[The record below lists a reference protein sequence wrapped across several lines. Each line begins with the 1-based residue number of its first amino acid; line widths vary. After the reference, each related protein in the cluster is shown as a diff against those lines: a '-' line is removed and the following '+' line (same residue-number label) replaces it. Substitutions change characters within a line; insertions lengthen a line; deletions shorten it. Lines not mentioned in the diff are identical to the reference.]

1 MHSLKVRF
9 MSSLADGSD
18 QNAQICTVAS
28 TAAQDGQDQVVRP
41 SPISPE
47 SLTVDHTRALDK
59 VATNEDDGHLAPQ
72 LQTTAT
78 TASAAGPVYSVFS
91 RNQKRFIVF
100 IASWA
105 GFFSPISG
113 TIYYPALNPL
123 ASDLNV
129 SNTLINLTLTSYMVR
144 VSCLSASRIQSV
156 YSPLLL

>member
-1 MHSLKVRF
+1 
-9 MSSLADGSD
+9 MSSLAHGSD
-18 QNAQICTVAS
+18 QNAQTRTVAS
-28 TAAQDGQDQVVRP
+28 TAAQDGQDEVLRP
-41 SPISPE
+41 SSIPPE
-47 SLTVDHTRALDK
+47 SLTVEHTTALDK
-59 VATNEDDGHLAPQ
+59 VATNEDGGHLASQ

-144 VSCLSASRIQSV
+144 VSCLGGSPTQSI